1 VSRVICCTLAGVFLA
16 LAGFGA
22 RASGDSTSK
31 LVGARLGRDGL
42 AGVTPGMT
50 PLQVQH
56 AWRIPIVLSP
66 SRSIPHCRMASIVTG
81 PVRGYALFEDGRLGA
96 VFFTAGVRTD
106 RRIGVGSTLKTLTRA
121 YGVSRLIFGP
131 DPNSNA
137 IHVYTRARY
146 LGDKRALRFDPD
158 PQTRRLRQIG
168 MGSLDRGLSI
178 STGRC

>member
-1 VSRVICCTLAGVFLA
+1 MLAGVLLA
-16 LAGFGA
+16 LAGFGG
-22 RASGDSTSK
+22 RASGESTSK
-31 LVGARLGRDGL
+31 LVGARLGWDGL
-42 AGVTPGMT
+42 AGVRPGMT
-50 PLQVQH
+50 PSQVQS

-66 SRSIPHCRMASIVTG
+66 SKSIPRCRMASIVTG
-81 PVRGYALFEDGRLGA
+81 PVHGYALFEDGHLGA

-106 RRIGVGSTLKTLTRA
+106 RGIGVGSTLKMLTTA
-121 YGVSRLIFGP
+121 YGASRLIFLP
-131 DPNSNA
+131 DPNSTG

-168 MGSLDRGLSI
+168 MGSLDRGLGI